1 MLKSRDTIL
10 VIGIGNEF
18 RSDDAA
24 GLIAARRIKELGLT
38 DVNIA
43 ESDGDGARLM
53 DLWYGRKQVIL
64 IDAVQ
69 SGAKP
74 GTLHVIEEG
83 KDIHS
88 MELFRFSTHTFGIL
102 QALKLSEAL
111 DILPGKIT
119 IYGIEG
125 GSFASGAGLTSE
137 VEHAVTNVETLV
149 HNQVLKLQ
157 RNIKEKSING

>member
-24 GLIAARRIKELGLT
+24 GLIAARRIKEVGLD
-38 DVNIA
+38 DVDVA

-53 DLWYGRKQVIL
+53 DLWFGRKHVIL

-74 GTLHVIEEG
+74 GSLHVIEEG

-125 GSFASGAGLTSE
+125 KNFASGAGLSSE
-137 VEHAVTNVETLV
+137 IEHAVTNVEALV
-149 HNQVLKLQ
+149 NSQVLKLH

>member
-1 MLKSRDTIL
+1 MLKTRDTIL

-24 GLIAARRIKELGLT
+24 GLIAARRIKELGLNEV
-38 DVNIA
+38 DVV

-69 SGAKP
+69 SGSKP
-74 GTLHVIEEG
+74 GTLHIIEEG
-83 KDIHS
+83 KNGHS

-102 QALKLSEAL
+102 QAMKLSDAL

-125 GSFASGAGLTSE
+125 KNFASGAGLTSE
-137 VEHAVTNVETLV
+137 IEHAVTNVETLV